1 MNYILSKDWT
11 PENHAEVQRALAE
24 YRVQMRNSGHPY
36 SPIFDKHFDFAANSV
51 ATGAVDGV
59 IVGSYLVIFTV
70 ASLWIAP
77 VPVFIELMLMRLS
90 ERPAGNFDEVR
101 ECMEAIAT
109 ECGCAAVVVGNAFLR
124 PGLTRHYTK
133 RAGYRHSNMEI
144 IKEIPNG

>member
-1 MNYILSKDWT
+1 MNYILTKDWT
-11 PENHAEVQRALAE
+11 PENHAEVQRALVE
-24 YRVQMRNSGHPY
+24 YRMQMRASGHPY

-51 ATGAVDGV
+51 ASGAVEAM

-90 ERPAGNFDEVR
+90 ERPAGNFDDVR
-101 ECMEAIAT
+101 ECMEALSA
-109 ECGCAAVVVGNAFLR
+109 ERGCAAVVVGNAYLR
-124 PGLTRHYTK
+124 PGLTRHYEK
-133 RAGYRHSNMEI
+133 SGYRHSNMEI